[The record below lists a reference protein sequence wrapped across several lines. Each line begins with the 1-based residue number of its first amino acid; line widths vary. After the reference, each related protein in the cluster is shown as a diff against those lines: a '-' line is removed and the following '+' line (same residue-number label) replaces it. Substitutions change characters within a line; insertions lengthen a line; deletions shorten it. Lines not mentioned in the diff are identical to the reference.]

1 MTKWLEYGRKVYNP
15 DFNYGEFAK
24 IIAVLGVEGEDYISP
39 FYEIGKFV
47 NAER

>member
-1 MTKWLEYGRKVYNP
+1 M
-15 DFNYGEFAK
+15 AK
-24 IIAVLGVEGEDYISP
+24 IIVQNIDIAVLGVEGEDYISP